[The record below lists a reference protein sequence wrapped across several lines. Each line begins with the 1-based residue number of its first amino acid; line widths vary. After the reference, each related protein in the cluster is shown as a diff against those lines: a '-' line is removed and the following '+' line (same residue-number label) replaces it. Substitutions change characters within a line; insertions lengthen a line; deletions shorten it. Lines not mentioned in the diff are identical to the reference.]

1 MTATSDEASK
11 FGTLYVVATPIGN
24 LEDITLRAIRTLKE
38 VDLIAAED
46 TRHSK
51 KLLNHYGINTATTSY
66 HEHNEDKKT
75 LTIINK
81 LLDSMDVAIITDAG
95 TPTVSD
101 PGYGLIRE
109 AVKAGIRVVPI
120 VGPSAVIGAISA
132 SGLATDEF
140 TFKGF
145 LSSKEVARK
154 KELTL
159 MAKVEATY
167 VLYES
172 PKRLNKLLKNVEET
186 MGNVSIVVARE
197 LTKVYEEFIRGSVGE
212 VIKELESKTPKGE
225 IVVIIRSLPVVVDG
239 DYNEVLKSLLVEG
252 ATLKDS
258 VEIISKEYNVSK
270 KEVYKMALSIK
281 EEF

>member
-1 MTATSDEASK
+1 MSNSKEKAGK